1 MRKSVETGVK
11 STVPPIVFREDWTTK
26 QERVRSQSAYG
37 SHPNWRLLPILI
49 KSNDDLRQEQLVAQV
64 INCISNVL
72 AKANILIWLYPYDII
87 ALTHRAGIIE
97 AIPDTI
103 SIDSLRK
110 NYPNFTDLKSFYVE
124 LYDRHNG
131 NILLTHRGHLIYID
145 FGFFYLSSSGKKS
158 GFESAPFKLTHD
170 FVGLMDGPKSRTFK
184 KFRELCYKTI
194 LELRKNYDVTLII
207 EMLLEGNEDLDCFQ
221 G

>member
-72 AKANILIWLYPYDII
+72 AKANIP
-87 ALTHRAGIIE
+87 
-97 AIPDTI
+97 
-103 SIDSLRK
+103 
-110 NYPNFTDLKSFYVE
+110 V
-124 LYDRHNG
+124 
-131 NILLTHRGHLIYID
+131 
-145 FGFFYLSSSGKKS
+145 
-158 GFESAPFKLTHD
+158 
-170 FVGLMDGPKSRTFK
+170 
-184 KFRELCYKTI
+184 
-194 LELRKNYDVTLII
+194 
-207 EMLLEGNEDLDCFQ
+207 
-221 G
+221 

>member
-1 MRKSVETGVK
+1 
-11 STVPPIVFREDWTTK
+11 
-26 QERVRSQSAYG
+26 
-37 SHPNWRLLPILI
+37 
-49 KSNDDLRQEQLVAQV
+49 
-64 INCISNVL
+64 
-72 AKANILIWLYPYDII
+72 
-87 ALTHRAGIIE
+87 
-97 AIPDTI
+97 
-103 SIDSLRK
+103 
-110 NYPNFTDLKSFYVE
+110 VE